1 MRVEHYHACV
11 NVTFVWMFC
20 WCGLRTSKCG
30 PSFRTV
36 FIVVKDP
43 LYDRFLTVTQRTL
56 GTILFFDSWTIP
68 FADRWTI
75 AFHSSCFRSLSFC
88 DRWSIAL
95 NDCLKRSLCDR
106 IRRYIWMIV
115 KRSFVI
121 IRSYDRSR
129 TVSNCFFHWSLDD
142 CLFNDSFIRSLSNR
156 FQRCFSIV
164 VDSSSW
170 DTPRYDRWTISF
182 DDGWRL
188 GYNEPF
194 LRSFN
199 YVIYQ
204 SLNSNCQRSTVMI
217 VKQSL
222 STIFFTI
229 VWVVFDDR

>member
-129 TVSNCFFHWSLDD
+129 TVSNCSFYWSLIHRPG
-142 CLFNDSFIRSLSNR
+142 LLNFTIVERSLLTMAEAWLER
-156 FQRCFSIV
+156 AV
-164 VDSSSW
+164 
-170 DTPRYDRWTISF
+170 
-182 DDGWRL
+182 
-188 GYNEPF
+188 

-199 YVIYQ
+199 YLIYQ

-229 VWVVFDDR
+229 FWVVFDDR